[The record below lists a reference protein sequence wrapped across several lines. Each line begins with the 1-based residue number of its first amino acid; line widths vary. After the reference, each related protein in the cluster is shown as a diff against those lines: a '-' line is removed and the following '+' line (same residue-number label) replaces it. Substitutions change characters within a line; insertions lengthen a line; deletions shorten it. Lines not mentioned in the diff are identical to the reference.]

1 MNMKKIIAGIM
12 AVCVMGVMPS
22 VVNADNAVITASAED
37 YTEGTYE
44 QLEYKN
50 YGDHIEISICDQS
63 ATEVV
68 IPSEIEGLPVTSIG
82 EQAFNACYNL
92 TSVDIPDSVTNIGI
106 QAFIGCSGL
115 TSIKIPDSVTNIGA
129 SAFGYCVN
137 LTSIEISDSVTSIG
151 RNAFSD
157 TIWFR
162 EKREENPL
170 VIVSGLV
177 IDGRNCS
184 GDVVIPDG
192 VKGICHSA
200 FFRCDDMTS
209 VTIPYSVTKIE
220 NNSFTECLGLQSIT
234 ILNPDCEIHDYEY
247 TITNKITGI
256 KYDFDGTIYGYANS
270 TAQAYAEKYG
280 RKFEALDYTEGTY
293 EQLKY
298 KNHGGHIEISA
309 CDKYA
314 TEVEIPAEIE
324 GLPVTSIGEFA
335 FEECRMTSIKIPDS
349 IKYIGNAAF
358 YRCSALTS
366 ITIPDGVTSIE
377 GGLFEDCSDLTSV
390 SIPDSVTIIKAGAFL
405 NCSALR
411 EIEIP
416 RNVASIDDPAFGFCR
431 NLESITI
438 LNPDCEISDSE
449 YTISSGRTDNN
460 EYYFDGT
467 IYGYADSTAQAY
479 AEKYGRKFELLD
491 GVPTEELATG
501 DIDGNG
507 NIDATDASFVLAEY
521 AVLSTSSTGT
531 FTEAMNKSA
540 DVNGDGM
547 IDAVDASVILGYYAY
562 TSTGGT
568 DTIEKYLET
577 ADI

>member
-1 MNMKKIIAGIM
+1 MNMNKIIAGIM
-12 AVCVMGVMPS
+12 ALCVMGVMPS
-22 VVNADNAVITASAED
+22 VVNADNAVITANAEE
-37 YTEGTYE
+37 YTYGTYE

-50 YGDHIEISICDQS
+50 YGDHIEISDCDQS
-63 ATEVV
+63 ATEVE

-82 EQAFNACYNL
+82 ERAFDACYNL

-106 QAFIGCSGL
+106 QAFTGCNGL

-170 VIVSGLV
+170 VIVSGIV

-200 FFRCDDMTS
+200 FYRCDDMTS
-209 VTIPYSVTKIE
+209 VTIPYSVNSIE
-220 NNSFTECLGLQSIT
+220 NNAFTECLGLQSVT

-247 TITNKITGI
+247 TITNKIIGNYI
-256 KYDFDGTIYGYANS
+256 GYDFDGTIYGYANS

-280 RKFEALDYTEGTY
+280 RKFEPLTCTEGTY
-293 EQLKY
+293 EQLEY
-298 KNHGGHIEISA
+298 KNYGDHIEISA
-309 CDKYA
+309 CDNSA

-324 GLPVTSIGEFA
+324 GLPVTSIGEQA
-335 FEECRMTSIKIPDS
+335 FFSCL
-349 IKYIGNAAF
+349 N
-358 YRCSALTS
+358 L
-366 ITIPDGVTSIE
+366 V
-377 GGLFEDCSDLTSV
+377 SV
-390 SIPDSVTIIKAGAFL
+390 NIPDSVTNIGQWAFSY
-405 NCSALR
+405 CS
-411 EIEIP
+411 
-416 RNVASIDDPAFGFCR
+416 
-431 NLESITI
+431 LESISFPESVINIDGAALSKCIHLKSVTI
-438 LNPDCEISDSE
+438 LNPDCEIYD
-449 YTISSGRTDNN
+449 YAGTISNLSYDTD
-460 EYYFDGT
+460 EPYFNGT
-467 IYGYADSTAQAY
+467 IYGYTNSTAQAY
-479 AEKYGRKFELLD
+479 ADKYSYKFVSLGEAPSKEL
-491 GVPTEELATG
+491 VTG

-521 AVLSTSSTGT
+521 SVLSTSSTGT
-531 FTEAMNKSA
+531 FTEAMIKSA